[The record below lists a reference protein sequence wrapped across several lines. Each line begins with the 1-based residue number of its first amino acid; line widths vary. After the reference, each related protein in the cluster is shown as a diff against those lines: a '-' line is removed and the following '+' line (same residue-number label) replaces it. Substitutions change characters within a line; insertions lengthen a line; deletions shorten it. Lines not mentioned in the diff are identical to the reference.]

1 MSQNSSS
8 AVLMREISS
17 ESSYTPV
24 VSSSGMSYRPFLEL
38 GEGGMAKVFLARA
51 TGPSGFNKLVV
62 LKTMRSSDLEDD
74 AIRQMFVEEARLSA
88 RFNHPNLV
96 QVQEV
101 NPTAEPPYLV
111 MEYLDGKTLSALRG
125 RESITLGMRLCII
138 SEVLTGLRY
147 AHELCNFDGAPL
159 GIVHRDI
166 SPHNVFVTYDGAVKV
181 LDFGIAKMVTNST
194 RTEAGEVKGKLAYM
208 APEQMLGSGV
218 DCRADIFSVGSLLWE
233 AAVGRRM
240 WDGLSEATLMHRLAV
255 GEIPKPSEHGSVDPE
270 LEDIIVKATA
280 NNADE
285 RFANAQELQV
295 ELDRYIA
302 RAGEHHTVRQ
312 IGAELGALFQDERR
326 RNAELINRALRQSL
340 PPPPGL
346 AQAPTP
352 TPISLEGDA
361 AAAAISGGSRG
372 PWLVAGA
379 LVVLAAVGFLAPKLW
394 RSPTTEPS
402 GASSSKSPPHPV
414 STLGQSE
421 NAQEPSQQREGPV
434 PALDSNPSVNA
445 LPSAPTNA
453 SSAPT
458 KRGRGVP
465 IRHGG
470 LGPQKPSPAPA
481 ETQTSPAPASDRC
494 NPPYYFVSGI
504 KTYKPEC
511 L

>member
-17 ESSYTPV
+17 ETSYTPV
-24 VSSSGMSYRPFLEL
+24 VSSTGMSYRPFLEL

-62 LKTMRSSDLEDD
+62 LKVMRSSDLEDN

-96 QVQEV
+96 QVQEI

-111 MEYLDGKTLSALRG
+111 MEYLDGKPLSGLRG

-138 SEVLTGLRY
+138 SEVLTGLHY
-147 AHELCNFDGAPL
+147 AHELCHFDGAPL

-218 DCRADIFSVGSLLWE
+218 DRRADIFSVGSLLWE

-255 GEIPKPSEHGSVDPE
+255 GDIPKPSEHGVVDPE
-270 LEDIIVKATA
+270 LEEIIVKATA

-285 RFANAQELQV
+285 RFASAQELQL

-302 RAGEHHTVRQ
+302 RSGEHHSIRQ
-312 IGAELGALFQDERR
+312 IGTELGALFQDERR
-326 RNAELINRALRQSL
+326 RNTELINRALRQSL
-340 PPPPGL
+340 PPPGLGPGPTL
-346 AQAPTP
+346 TP
-352 TPISLEGDA
+352 TPSEGETA
-361 AAAAISGGSRG
+361 VAAISGGSRA
-372 PWLVAGA
+372 PWLLAGA
-379 LVVLAAVGFLAPKLW
+379 LIVLAAVGFLAPKLW
-394 RSPTTEPS
+394 RSPAAEPS
-402 GASSSKSPPHPV
+402 SASPIKKAQPES
-414 STLGQSE
+414 
-421 NAQEPSQQREGPV
+421 AQEPGLHHESPA
-434 PALDSNPSVNA
+434 PALNSNPSVDSA
-445 LPSAPTNA
+445 LPSAAPSA
-453 SSAPT
+453 SSAAVRR
-458 KRGRGVP
+458 K
-465 IRHGG
+465 RHGG
-470 LGPQKPSPAPA
+470 FGLQKPNTAAAEMRTAPAPPAAPAPA
-481 ETQTSPAPASDRC
+481 PAPAPATDRC